1 MEIPIAPRASITI
14 PISMGTIAMRPNGG
28 AAGVGAP
35 GKGGV
40 GDGMDALAAKITIP
54 IIMKKTPPII
64 SAVGLLPMTA
74 LWVPGGG
81 GGTTMT
87 GLTGWGAKAKP
98 QLEQNRA
105 PGMYV
110 VPHRVQT
117 DNVAGLRNHVSRLK
131 ILEATRAPC

>member
-1 MEIPIAPRASITI
+1 MEMPIAPRASITI
-14 PISMGTIAMRPNGG
+14 PTSMGITAMRPNGG

-40 GDGMDALAAKITIP
+40 DDGMDALAAKITIP

-64 SAVGLLPMTA
+64 SAVGLLPMMA
-74 LWVPGGG
+74 FWVPG

-98 QLEQNRA
+98 QLEQNCALGRYA
-105 PGMYV
+105 

-117 DNVAGLRNHVSRLK
+117 DKGGKS
-131 ILEATRAPC
+131 